1 MQVRDCEE
9 RAGRRIHYHDPANVY
24 ALVCYVPPDHTP
36 PGRPRQSK
44 ASTRETSMTPT
55 ETWRAIQ
62 LRVGVTADGIPG
74 PNTAFAIASALG
86 IELAPPVVAF
96 FDERT
101 ERNIATL
108 IPRAQDAARRFMAAA
123 AEAMRPYGVIAKI
136 ISGTRTYAEQ
146 NALFAKGR
154 TEPGPRVTNARGG
167 YSNHNFG
174 VAFDV
179 GLFRGADYLEDS
191 PLYAALGPV
200 GERLGLEWGG
210 RWTSF
215 VDEPHYQIKTGLTMA
230 EMRERVANGQPIV

>member
-1 MQVRDCEE
+1 MRD
-9 RAGRRIHYHDPANVY
+9 RSPSAGGRVHDWGTKDDQPV
-24 ALVCYVPPDHTP
+24 LSKLPPDHATQ
-36 PGRPRQSK
+36 GSPRQSK
-44 ASTRETSMTPT
+44 ASTRETTVT
-55 ETWRAIQ
+55 TIETWRAIQ

-74 PNTAFAIASALG
+74 PNTAFAIANALG
-86 IELAPPVVAF
+86 IELAPPVVSF

-136 ISGTRTYAEQ
+136 ISGTRSYAEQ
-146 NALFAKGR
+146 NALYAKGR

-191 PLYAALGPV
+191 PLYATLGPI
-200 GERLGLEWGG
+200 GERFDLEWGG
-210 RWTSF
+210 KWTSF